1 MHGARGGPTIW
12 DYFSPRQANYWN
24 IWAREKKTIQSKE
37 EFPQALESFGQA
49 LAENGWEENGTKA
62 RESLA
67 ANRLGP
73 SF

>member
-1 MHGARGGPTIW
+1 MGRGAT
-12 DYFSPRQANYWN
+12 DYLILFAPKTRELLN